1 MRRRE
6 FISLIGGTAAWPFA
20 ARAQQAG
27 KPPTIGYLAANAEA
41 ADRPRRNAFARRL
54 AELGWVDGRNVR
66 IEYRWADGDI
76 KRAAEIARELVSIP
90 VNLIATN
97 GDAYVIAIKNATATI
112 PVVFASA
119 GDPVGNGLIESLARP
134 GRNVTGVSMQLTETV
149 GKRIELLREVVP
161 NLRRLAIM
169 FNASDELI
177 HQELNASE
185 AAARTLRLDI
195 IRSEIRPGE
204 DIALAIEPLKGQADA
219 LYVCIEPFV
228 YSNGSRI
235 NALAMAARL
244 PVMHG
249 VREITQAGGLIS
261 YGPNFPDMSRRAA
274 EMADKILRGAQP
286 ADIPVEQPTKFD
298 LVINLK
304 TAKALGIDI
313 PATLLARADE
323 VIE

>member
-6 FISLIGGTAAWPFA
+6 FISVIGGTAVWPFA

-27 KPPTIGYLAANAEA
+27 KLPTIGYLAANAEA

-76 KRAAEIARELVSIP
+76 KRAAEIVRELVSIP
-90 VNLIATN
+90 VNLITTN
-97 GDAYVIAIKNATATI
+97 GDAYVIAIKKATATI

-169 FNASDELI
+169 FNASDGMI

-274 EMADKILRGAQP
+274 EMADKILRGVQP

-313 PATLLARADE
+313 PPMLLARADE